1 MENQVIK
8 PFLRK
13 IKVVSLENVNL
24 GEMGLFMFIDQ
35 NDLKCTL
42 ELLKENYEDDNPG
55 VQFRLIPVEVEMG
68 FSSYAHDVINQG
80 VLSMRWQLI

>member
-13 IKVVSLENVNL
+13 IKVVSLDNVNL
-24 GEMGLFMFIDQ
+24 GDMGLFMFVDQ

-55 VQFRLIPVEVEMG
+55 VEFKLIPVEVEMG
-68 FSSYAHDVINQG
+68 FSSYAQDVISQG

>member
-1 MENQVIK
+1 MENQVVK

-13 IKVVSLENVNL
+13 IKVVSLDNVNL
-24 GEMGLFMFIDQ
+24 GDMGLFMFVDQ

-55 VQFRLIPVEVEMG
+55 VEFKLIPVEVEMG
-68 FSSYAHDVINQG
+68 FSSYAQDVISQG

>member
-13 IKVVSLENVNL
+13 IKVVSLDNVNL
-24 GEMGLFMFIDQ
+24 GDMGLFMFVDQ

-55 VQFRLIPVEVEMG
+55 VEFKLIPVEVEMG
-68 FSSYAHDVINQG
+68 FSSYAQDVISQG
-80 VLSMRWQLI
+80 VLSMRWQLS

>member
-13 IKVVSLENVNL
+13 IKVVSLDNVNL
-24 GEMGLFMFIDQ
+24 GDMGLFMFVDQ

-42 ELLKENYEDDNPG
+42 ELLKE
-55 VQFRLIPVEVEMG
+55 
-68 FSSYAHDVINQG
+68 
-80 VLSMRWQLI
+80 MRSPR

>member
-24 GEMGLFMFIDQ
+24 GDMGLFMFIDQ

-68 FSSYAHDVINQG
+68 FSSYTHDVINQG
-80 VLSMRWQLI
+80 ALSMRWQMI

>member
-13 IKVVSLENVNL
+13 IKVVSLDNVNL
-24 GEMGLFMFIDQ
+24 GDMGLFMFVDQ

-55 VQFRLIPVEVEMG
+55 VEFKLIPAEVEMG
-68 FSSYAHDVINQG
+68 FSAFAHDVIIEG
-80 VLSMRWQLI
+80 IKAVS

>member
-13 IKVVSLENVNL
+13 IKVVSLDNVNL
-24 GEMGLFMFIDQ
+24 GDMGLFMFVDQ

-55 VQFRLIPVEVEMG
+55 VEFKLIPVEIEMG
-68 FSSYAHDVINQG
+68 FSSYAQDVISQG